1 MNIYDLFN
9 VTGGEGKLQVVGIR
23 VPAIQREYVQGRNNA
38 AGEKA
43 RKDFL
48 PRIIDAAS
56 LSSGVDARK
65 NLHFVYGLVDA
76 IDSFFMPLDG
86 QQRLTTLFL
95 LAWSNGD
102 VDETWKF
109 EYESRRAATSF
120 IRELTTHP
128 RKRNDVDLHGGLVA
142 SICNSDWFMPVWR
155 KDETVAGMLKMLQTI
170 DDYGVNCGDLDLRKI
185 VFEVKIV
192 DASDSSYGQIFLKM
206 NARGKPLTAW
216 ENIKAIL
223 DANITSEIECK
234 CGFRRI
240 YKDSWKRQIDGDW
253 CEKIWKLCGKDI
265 SRLNAVYDRVVRVAF
280 VCVAGGAVNAH
291 GYEIDK
297 WLKNCA
303 ESDRESFYDSISA
316 GLASLATSFKKF
328 KSSWHKDRRINLLWG
343 HIDDDKTTP
352 IDEDLSGW
360 VTSSVKENENY
371 SQILRFYFLSL
382 SNKHSGECLRRIR
395 VLLNLLDSTK
405 VKASPSESIGGY
417 HMLAIAGKRFLLDGV
432 SLDELLC
439 FDGNQLSDEK
449 GKWTCDESAV
459 VEIEKLPVIYL
470 GSTKFVPTSLYSD
483 AEELREHVENVCAL
497 IRKSE
502 LDFYCRILSA
512 LKRYDQENHRYRG
525 EIYIPHKD
533 DTLETWGREVLYK
546 TDCARAVS
554 SILLGLEPTNIPL
567 WVQHFRELSMIANSP
582 IGGLRKLRNY
592 GDWMYAVKKT
602 NKTEAAVRLDRTEI
616 DRENRKK
623 LFGVSCFNY
632 GSWRREGRDGK
643 FYCVESDEWISQ
655 RPPPAYDANGVKMTN
670 VACGV

>member
-9 VTGGEGKLQVVGIR
+9 VTGGEGGLKVAGIR

-48 PRIIDAAS
+48 PRIIDAAR
-56 LSSGVDARK
+56 LSSGDGIRK

-76 IDSFFMPLDG
+76 SDSYFMPLDG

-102 VDETWKF
+102 VDRTWKF
-109 EYESRRAATSF
+109 EYESRRAATTF
-120 IRELTTHP
+120 IRELTAHP
-128 RKRNDVDLHGGLVA
+128 RVKNDVDLHEGLVA
-142 SICNSDWFMPVWR
+142 SICNSDWFMPIWR
-155 KDETVAGMLKMLQTI
+155 KDETVSGMLKMLQTI
-170 DDYGVNCGDLDLRKI
+170 DEYGVRCGDLDLRKV

-192 DASDSSYGQIFLKM
+192 DASDSSFGQIFLKM

-223 DANITSEIECK
+223 DANITSEIESK
-234 CGFRRI
+234 CGFGRI

-253 CEKIWKLCGKDI
+253 CEKIWKLCDKDI

-316 GLASLATSFKKF
+316 GLASLASRFNEL
-328 KSSWHKDRRINLLWG
+328 KSSWHKDRRINCLWG
-343 HIDDDKTTP
+343 HIDDREKTPKT
-352 IDEDLSGW
+352 EDLSDW
-360 VTSSVKENENY
+360 VTSSVKEYENY

-382 SNKHSGECLRRIR
+382 SIKYSSECLRRVR

-405 VKASPSESIGGY
+405 VKASPSEGIGGY
-417 HMLAIAGKRFLLDGV
+417 HVLAIAGKKFLLDNLP
-432 SLDELLC
+432 LDELLC

-449 GKWTCDESAV
+449 GKWTCDESAII
-459 VEIEKLPVIYL
+459 EIEKLPVIYL

-483 AEELREHVENVCAL
+483 AIELRKRVENVCAL
-497 IRKSE
+497 IKNSE
-502 LDFYCRILSA
+502 LDFYCSILSA
-512 LKRYDQENHRYRG
+512 LKRSDQDGHRYCG

-533 DTLETWGREVLYK
+533 TLETWGREILYK
-546 TDCARAVS
+546 NDCARAVAS
-554 SILLGLEPTNIPL
+554 LLLGLKPGSIPL
-567 WVQHFRELSMIANSP
+567 WVRHFRELSIIANSP
-582 IGGLRKLRNY
+582 LGELRKLRNY
-592 GDWMYAVKKT
+592 GDWMYAVKRT
-602 NKTEAAVRLDRTEI
+602 NKTEVALRLDRTEI
-616 DRENRKK
+616 DRENREK
-623 LFGVSCFNY
+623 LFGVPCFNY
-632 GSWRREGRDGK
+632 GSWRREGLNGK

-655 RPPPAYDANGVKMTN
+655 SPPPAYDANGVKMTN
-670 VACGV
+670 VT